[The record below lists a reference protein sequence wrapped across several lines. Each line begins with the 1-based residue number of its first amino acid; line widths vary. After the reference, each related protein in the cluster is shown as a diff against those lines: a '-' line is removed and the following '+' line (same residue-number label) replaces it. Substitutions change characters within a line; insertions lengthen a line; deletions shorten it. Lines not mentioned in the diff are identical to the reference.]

1 MPAHEW
7 WQHGVVYHIYPRSFA
22 DGNGDGV
29 GDLPGLAGR
38 LDYLRWLG
46 VDAVWL
52 SPVYRSPMK
61 DFGYDIADHTAI
73 DPLFGD
79 LQDFDA
85 VVAEAHRHGLRLI
98 VDYVPN
104 HTSDEHPWFEE
115 SRSSRANPKR
125 DWYRW
130 RDPLPGGAPPNN
142 WLSLFGGSAWRLD
155 PATGQCY
162 YHAYLAEQPDLNWTN
177 PAVRDA
183 MLDVMRFWLDRGVD
197 GFRVDALRQLAKDP
211 ELRDNPP
218 NPAYRAGRPPYD
230 SLLPI
235 YSADRDEVLEAVV
248 AMRDVLGEE
257 RVLIGEVYVSLERLM
272 RYYGTDGD
280 GVHMPSNMHLIATPW
295 HADRIADLIERY
307 EAALPAGAWPNW
319 VLGNH
324 DRSRIASRVGAA
336 QARVAA
342 MLLLTLRGT
351 PTLYYGDELGM
362 RDVPIPPDRVRDSV
376 GRDPART
383 PMPWTGEPNAGFCP
397 PDAEPWLPIGDET
410 PDVAA
415 QRTDTGSILSLYR
428 RLLAL
433 RRAEE
438 ALSMG
443 AYRTLSVTDHTLVYV
458 REAGDRRFAVALN
471 LSGEPQEVE
480 CPSGQLVL
488 SSHLDRAGEPIKRRC
503 SLRPDE
509 GLVVE
514 VDAKATPS
522 PAAFR
527 SGPTRAW

>member
-1 MPAHEW
+1 VPAHEW
-7 WQHGVVYHIYPRSFA
+7 WQRGVVYHVYPRSFA

-29 GDLPGLAGR
+29 GDLPGLTRR
-38 LDYLRWLG
+38 LAYLRWLG

-61 DFGYDIADHTAI
+61 DFGYDISAHTGI

-85 VVAEAHRHGLRLI
+85 VVAQAHRHGLRLI

-104 HTSDEHPWFEE
+104 HTSDEHPWFLE
-115 SRSSRANPKR
+115 SRASRDNPKR

-130 RDPLPGGAPPNN
+130 RDPGPNGAPPNN
-142 WLSLFGGSAWRLD
+142 WLSLFGGSAWTLD
-155 PATGQCY
+155 QATGQCY

-211 ELRDNPP
+211 QLRDNPP
-218 NPAYRAGRPPYD
+218 NPAYRAGQPPYD

-248 AMRDVLGEE
+248 AMRDVLGED

-295 HADRIADLIERY
+295 HAERIADLIERY

-362 RDVPIPPDRVRDSV
+362 RDARIPADRVQDPYERNVPGIGV

-383 PMPWTGEPNAGFCP
+383 PMPWTEEPNGGFCP
-397 PDAEPWLPIGDET
+397 PGAEPWLPIDEDT
-410 PDVAA
+410 TDVAA
-415 QRTDTGSILSLYR
+415 QRVDPHSILTLYR

-433 RRAEE
+433 RRAEA
-438 ALSMG
+438 ALSVG
-443 AYRTLSVTDHTLVYV
+443 SYRTLSVTDSVLAYARQT
-458 REAGDRRFAVALN
+458 GDRRFAVALN
-471 LSGEPQEVE
+471 LGGEPENIE
-480 CPSGQLVL
+480 CPHGRVAL
-488 SSHLDRAGEPIKRRC
+488 STHLDREGDPLTSRL
-503 SLRPDE
+503 SLRSNE
-509 GLVVE
+509 GVVVE
-514 VDAKATPS
+514 LLK
-522 PAAFR
+522 PA
-527 SGPTRAW
+527 